1 MTNILILGAGFGGIN
16 AALKLSRLLRNRG
29 SSIPL
34 ESGEIKLGGNS
45 DFKITLVDRNNFHLF
60 TPSLYEVATIYGL
73 IQDNFAQYLRGSV
86 AIPYGEILNNKKI
99 NFIQAEIKEINLKE
113 KLVLTNGG
121 AKLDFDYLVIAL
133 GGETE
138 FYGIPEVRDYAFN
151 FKTINDAIGIFK
163 KIQEVYKNYQKEN
176 RTEPIK
182 IGIIG
187 GGFTGVE
194 LAAELGCCVKNIVK
208 ACRLDK
214 KCTQIKLFEA
224 SSAILPEINEKQRK
238 AIMKRLQNLGID
250 VQADSQVEEVGPDY
264 IKIKNRLKP
273 VGLAQLGGELK
284 IFDLIIWAGGVRG
297 HRILENIGFKL
308 TKKGTME
315 VNEFL
320 QTKNQDD
327 SVNEK
332 IFAIG
337 DSVAFIDPK
346 TQRPVPATAYVAH
359 ALAEVAAGNIIRS
372 IKNQPLG
379 SYEPFYDVWAAPVGG
394 KWAYFHFKGINL
406 KGFWGYL
413 LKQLVDF
420 RYFLRI
426 LPLGKALRLFF
437 KDLVIFMKND

>member
-1 MTNILILGAGFGGIN
+1 MTNILILGAGFGGVG

-34 ESGEIKLGGNS
+34 ESGEKKLGHS
-45 DFKITLVDRNNFHLF
+45 RDFKITLIDRNNFHLF
-60 TPSLYEVATIYGL
+60 TPSLYEVATVYGL
-73 IQDNFAQYLRGSV
+73 IEDSFSQYLRGSV
-86 AIPYGEILNNKKI
+86 AIPYGEILKDKKI
-99 NFIQAEIKEINLKE
+99 NFVQGEIKEINLKE
-113 KLVLTNGG
+113 KFVATGGG
-121 AKLDFDYLVIAL
+121 AKMDFDYLIIAL

-138 FYGIPEVRDYAFN
+138 FYGIPGAQDYAFN
-151 FKTINDAIGIFK
+151 FKEINDAVGIFK

-194 LAAELGCCVKNIVK
+194 LAAEFGCCVKNIIK
-208 ACRLDK
+208 TCRLDK

-224 SSAILPEINEKQRK
+224 SSAILPAINEKQRK
-238 AIMKRLQNLGID
+238 PIMKRLQNLEID
-250 VQADSQVEEVGPDY
+250 VQVDSQIEEVGPDY
-264 IKIKNRLKP
+264 IKIKNR
-273 VGLAQLGGELK
+273 GELK

-297 HRILENIGFKL
+297 HRILENVGFKL
-308 TKKGTME
+308 TKKGTAE

-327 SVNEK
+327 SANEK
-332 IFAIG
+332 VFAIG
-337 DSVAFIDPK
+337 DCINFIDPK
-346 TQRPVPATAYVAH
+346 TQKPVPATAYVAH

-372 IKNQPLG
+372 IKNQPLRP
-379 SYEPFYDVWAAPVGG
+379 YKPFYDVWVAPAGG
-394 KWAYFHFKGINL
+394 KWAYFHFKGLNL

-413 LKQLVDF
+413 LRQLVDF

-426 LPLGKALRLFF
+426 LPLGKTLWLFF
-437 KDLVIFMKND
+437 KDLVIFSKND